1 MRFWAVAL
9 TALAVSIALNA
20 SAQPEDPGPSPS
32 DIVVTGV
39 RPEQVQA
46 FVEQVT
52 ASPAAAD
59 QLGRWDDDLC
69 ASVVGLAAEQAQ
81 FIVDQISY
89 RAQAVGLRAG
99 RTGCDP
105 NVFVFFAADAATFSQ
120 RLVQERP
127 SLFAY
132 YHEEHIL
139 TLGREALTE
148 FTSSSRAIRW
158 WHVLQ
163 TRGADGDRLGS
174 EQAGQRSPPPPRGD
188 EIRAGPDAITGVQAV
203 RSTGSRVRAAE
214 RQDFNRVVVIVDGT
228 RAAGYPL
235 ESLGDYIALV
245 TLAQIDANAEI
256 RDYPTILNMFNEGA
270 EGSLTLTNWDQAYLD
285 GLYRSTRNA
294 ASTNQQLREIGRR
307 MTGDSGG

>member
-1 MRFWAVAL
+1 MRSWAAAL
-9 TALAVSIALNA
+9 TILAVSIALNA
-20 SAQPEDPGPSPS
+20 GAQPEDSPPQS

-69 ASVVGLAAEQAQ
+69 ASVAGLGAEQAQ

-89 RAQAVGLRAG
+89 RAQAVGLSAG
-99 RTGCDP
+99 RTGCNP
-105 NVFVFFAADAATFSQ
+105 NVFVFFAADADTFAQ
-120 RLVQERP
+120 RLVEERP

-132 YHEEHIL
+132 YQEQHIL

-148 FTSSSRAIRW
+148 FTRSSKPIRW
-158 WHVLQ
+158 WHVMQ

-174 EQAGQRSPPPPRGD
+174 DQAAVRAGPPPRPG
-188 EIRAGPDAITGVQAV
+188 EELRPAPDSFSGVQAV
-203 RSTGSRVRAAE
+203 RSAGSRVRAAE
-214 RQDFNRVVVIVDGT
+214 RQDFNRVVVIVDGA

-235 ESLGDYIALV
+235 ESLADYVSLV
-245 TLAQIDANAEI
+245 TLAQIDPNAEI

-270 EGSLTLTNWDQAYLD
+270 EGSLTLTNWDTAYLD

-294 ASTNQQLREIGRR
+294 ASTSQQVREISRR
-307 MTGDSGG
+307 MTGDSGS